1 MGIFLGLL
9 AAFCWGSA
17 DMFARAATRRIGT
30 FSTLLFIQILGFV
43 VLGVWLFSTDEFG
56 RLLATVAPAT
66 WGWAVLTGALN
77 LVSQMALYRSFEVCR
92 TMALVS
98 PIAATYAAITVLLA
112 VFAGEMLTFTRIAGI
127 LLALV
132 GVALAATDLRGG
144 RGLRV
149 TGEGPLGGGV
159 GWALLASACYGLT
172 FWLLG
177 FRVAPELGGIMPTW
191 VIRAVSITLLLVVAF
206 VFRRPLQRPDAPT
219 TRLILAV
226 GALDTA
232 AYVATAIGLN
242 TDQVSVV
249 TVLGSLFTA
258 VTVVFS
264 WLFLRE
270 RLLRSQWAGVGF
282 IFASIV
288 LVSL

>member
-30 FSTLLFIQILGFV
+30 FSTLLYIQFLGFG
-43 VLGVWLFSTDEFG
+43 VLGVWLLATGEFG
-56 RLLATVAPAT
+56 RLLATVTPAA
-66 WGWAVLTGALN
+66 WGWAILTGALN

-112 VFAGEMLTFTRIAGI
+112 VFAGESLTLLRGAGI
-127 LLALV
+127 LLALA

-144 RGLRV
+144 RGLR
-149 TGEGPLGGGV
+149 TPGEGPLGGGV
-159 GWALLASACYGLT
+159 GWALLASAGYGVT

-191 VIRAVSITLLLVVAF
+191 VIRAVSITLLGVVALGL
-206 VFRRPLQRPDAPT
+206 RRGLQRPDAPT

-270 RLLRSQWAGVGF
+270 RLLRSQWAGIGF

-288 LVSL
+288 LVSV

>member
-30 FSTLLFIQILGFV
+30 FSTILYIQIIGFV
-43 VLGVWLFSTDEFG
+43 VLGVWLVATGEFAQ
-56 RLLATVAPAT
+56 RLATVAPAA
-66 WGWAVLTGALN
+66 WGWAILTGALN
-77 LVSQMALYRSFEVCR
+77 MVSQLALYRSFEVCR

-112 VFAGEMLTFTRIAGI
+112 VMAGESLTPLRGAGI
-127 LLALV
+127 GLALV
-132 GVALAATDLRGG
+132 GVALAAADLRGR
-144 RGLRV
+144 RGLRIP
-149 TGEGPLGGGV
+149 GQGPLGGGV
-159 GWALLASACYGLT
+159 GWALLASVAYGVT

-177 FRVAPELGGIMPTW
+177 FRVAPALGGILPTW
-191 VIRAVSITLLLVVAF
+191 IIRAVSITLLLVAV
-206 VFRRPLQRPDAPT
+206 VGLRRPLQRPDATT
-219 TRLILAV
+219 TRLIVAV
-226 GALDTA
+226 GTLDTA

-264 WLFLRE
+264 WLFLHE
-270 RLLRSQWAGVGF
+270 RLMPGQWVGVGL
-282 IFASIV
+282 ILGSIV
-288 LVSL
+288 LVSV

>member
-1 MGIFLGLL
+1 MGIVLGLL
-9 AAFCWGSA
+9 SAFFWGGA

-30 FSTLLFIQILGFV
+30 FSTLLYIQFIGFLILGI
-43 VLGVWLFSTDEFG
+43 WLLVSGEFG
-56 RLLATVAPAT
+56 RLLAVVAPAT
-66 WGWAVLTGALN
+66 WGWAILTGALN
-77 LVSQMALYRSFEVCR
+77 LLSQMALYRSFEVCR

-112 VFAGEMLTFTRIAGI
+112 VIAGESLTLLRGAGI
-127 LLALV
+127 VLALV
-132 GVALAATDLRGG
+132 GVALAAADLRGT
-144 RGLRV
+144 RGLRAP
-149 TGEGPLGGGV
+149 GEGPLGGGV
-159 GWALLASACYGLT
+159 GWALLAAVSYGVT

-177 FRVAPELGGIMPTW
+177 FKVAAELGGVMPTW
-191 VIRAVSITLLLVVAF
+191 VIRAVSITLLLAVAIGL
-206 VFRRPLQRPDAPT
+206 RRPLERSDART
-219 TRLILAV
+219 TRLVLAV
-226 GALDTA
+226 GTLDTA

-258 VTVVFS
+258 VTVVLS

-270 RLLRSQWAGVGF
+270 RLLRSQWTGVGL